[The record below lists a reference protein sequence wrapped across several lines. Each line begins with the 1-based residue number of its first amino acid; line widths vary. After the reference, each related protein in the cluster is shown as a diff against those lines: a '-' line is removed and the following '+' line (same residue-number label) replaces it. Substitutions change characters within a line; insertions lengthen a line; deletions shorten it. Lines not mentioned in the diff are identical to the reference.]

1 MGSSVGKIKAHD
13 LDVGTNAEVEYRILP
28 GDGSSTFNIYT
39 DAHTQEGIVVL
50 KKVNLIHVNKYV
62 YKYFWVRK

>member
-1 MGSSVGKIKAHD
+1 M
-13 LDVGTNAEVEYRILP
+13 GTNAEVEYRIEP

-50 KKVNLIHVNKYV
+50 QKVNLINLNKWLNLFKCYILLNQL
-62 YKYFWVRK
+62 RGLDIR